1 MPPFERLPKP
11 DLPET
16 TQVHRRSFNPV
27 LIFGIPVFCVI
38 SVYLGLVVLTQLDDT
53 FLTGNELNLGVVE
66 ILPLVE
72 DSTDPESA
80 DIEERINI
88 VILGLDLRRDEPA
101 EQAARTDS
109 VMILTIDPFA
119 KTSGVFSIP
128 RDTWV
133 EIPDG
138 FGGFIMNRINVAFQ
152 LGEHTYLDYD
162 GGGAG
167 LVKDTIEHN
176 FGIPIDNY
184 IVLNFNNFI
193 ELIDELGGIDVDVP
207 SYAYDA
213 AYNDCNFCP
222 YYPVEFFEGLE
233 HMDGERALAYARIRK
248 SDNDF
253 RRIERQQV
261 VVRAT
266 AKKATSLGTILSNPL
281 GIYGQFKNSIDTDIS
296 EFLLPNLARLAQQV
310 NLDTAPMVSMEP
322 ATYSCVNVCGG
333 AAALQWDPVK
343 AKELQNQVFSDGL
356 LLKESALVSVKNGTQ
371 TPELAG
377 EFATFLS
384 QQGLQ
389 SSRIAVDEYFG
400 GALTGETRIYDLSG
414 KDYTARKLADW
425 LHLPHA
431 QIVTAEDVGL
441 EQFVDEPVTTDVI
454 VVLGADVDFSNAAT
468 NSAGLSQIAT
478 TGG

>member
-1 MPPFERLPKP
+1 
-11 DLPET
+11 
-16 TQVHRRSFNPV
+16 
-27 LIFGIPVFCVI
+27 
-38 SVYLGLVVLTQLDDT
+38 VVVTQLDDT
-53 FLTGNELNLGVVE
+53 FRQGNEFGIGFLAT
-66 ILPLVE
+66 LPGVE
-72 DSTDPESA
+72 DSENPESA
-80 DIEERINI
+80 NIEERINI
-88 VILGLDLRRDEPA
+88 VILGLDLRRNEPDD
-101 EQAARTDS
+101 QAARTDS

-138 FGGFIMNRINVAFQ
+138 FGGFIMNRINVAFE

-222 YYPVEFFEGLE
+222 YYPVEFFAGLQ
-233 HMDGERALAYARIRK
+233 HMDGETALAYARIRK

-253 RRIERQQV
+253 RRIERQQL

-266 AKKATSLGTILSNPL
+266 AKKASSLGTILSNPI
-281 GIYGQFKNSIDTDIS
+281 GIYGQFKDSIDTDIS
-296 EFLLPNLARLAQQV
+296 EFLIPNLAQLAQQV

-322 ATYSCVNVCGG
+322 ATYNCVNICGG

-343 AKELQNQVFSDGL
+343 AKELQNQVFTDGRL
-356 LLKESALVSVKNGTQ
+356 QKEGALVSVKNGTV
-371 TPELAG
+371 TPDLAG

-384 QQGLQ
+384 QQGMQ

-400 GALTGETRIYDLSG
+400 GALTDATTIYDLSG

-425 LHLPHA
+425 LHLPYA
-431 QIVTAEDVGL
+431 RILTADDVGL
-441 EQFVDEPVTTDVI
+441 EQFVDELVTTDVI

-478 TGG
+478 AGG